1 MTAKISDSARS
12 FAQSVLNETQKEM
25 HGMEEAIKLCLVA
38 IVARGHV
45 LLEGN
50 PGLGKTSLVRTLAGV
65 LQLPWG
71 RIQFTPDLMP
81 SDITGTFMPRISKE
95 QDAEGTEDEE
105 WRESSGAPD
114 DLSIGLG
121 LEFRAGPLFTS
132 LLLADEINRATP
144 KTQAAMLEA
153 MEEKQVT
160 VLGRT
165 FRLDE
170 RNYTRHIIETNGKK
184 RPAKPQQ
191 GRPFIVLATQN
202 PLDYEGTYELPKAQ
216 SDRFMFKLLVPVPDE
231 QALIKILV
239 KTAGVLDRAS
249 EQLEAKPLPTPP
261 EEVVTSLKRFEDH
274 LMTGVRAQPALREHI
289 ASMFAASNRQ
299 VHASRELA
307 RLTEF
312 FEFGFGP
319 RAARDLVRAA
329 KAWTLLFETQQD
341 QADAVALAHVAI
353 PVLRHRLLLRSGW
366 EDGEDGFQEVFG
378 KYKSWKKER
387 LVEAFLLEY
396 CLACLPSGR
405 GIDTHYGNLFKTEL
419 SQVIES
425 QAT

>member
-1 MTAKISDSARS
+1 MTTKISDSALS

-81 SDITGTFMPRISKE
+81 SDITGTYMPRIPKE
-95 QDAEGTEDEE
+95 QDAGSTVDAGR
-105 WRESSGAPD
+105 REASGVSG

-121 LEFRAGPLFTS
+121 LEFQAGPLFTS

-170 RNYTRHIIETNGKK
+170 RNYTPHIIETNGQK
-184 RPAKPQQ
+184 REVIPQR

-239 KTAGVLDRAS
+239 KTAGVLNEAS
-249 EQLEAKPLPTPP
+249 GQLEAQPLPSQP
-261 EEVVTSLKRFEDH
+261 EQVVMSLQDFQDH
-274 LMTGVRAQPALREHI
+274 LRTGVRVQPPLQEHI
-289 ASMFAASNRQ
+289 TTIFAASNGQ
-299 VHASRELA
+299 VHTSHELA
-307 RLTEF
+307 KLTKF

-366 EDGEDGFQEVFG
+366 EDGKDGFQAAFD

-396 CLACLPSGR
+396 CLACRPSGR
-405 GIDTHYGNLFKTEL
+405 GIDTHYGNLFKAEL
-419 SQVIES
+419 IQVIES